1 MPHASPST
9 LNPLIEEEF
18 EVKHHGTN
26 CAAASPAV
34 NNSTTTTNHDPSTL
48 NQQPAVTPMT
58 PTTLTL
64 SVPLLSLLTAAPTLP
79 HSLRAP
85 LLAAHLRTHHALLLP
100 APDGSV
106 HLAVNYHNAGK
117 DPLATALAGPGAPFV
132 TCELSSDVLGA
143 LRSFTLVVPTAEGWV
158 GEEEVVNRRQ
168 VGFLDA
174 VAAGAGAGAGAGV
187 VGGCDPLVLQDFWC
201 WGTVSAAAEVEKR
214 KKWVGAV
221 GRGVRALGQAMAG
234 ALFADGEKG
243 EEARREMCGEV
254 VFQEWCDG
262 WGGKCGADVVLVRKV
277 ADTVAELE
285 RCYGRRM
292 RGRLVAAEETMIGGW
307 GKVGWDA

>member
-9 LNPLIEEEF
+9 LNLPIEEES
-18 EVKHHGTN
+18 EVKRHGTN
-26 CAAASPAV
+26 YAAASPAV
-34 NNSTTTTNHDPSTL
+34 NTTTTTTTTNHGPSTL
-48 NQQPAVTPMT
+48 KQHPAVTPMT

-64 SVPLLSLLTAAPTLP
+64 SVLLLSLLTAAPTLP

-132 TCELSSDVLGA
+132 ACELGSDVLGA

-158 GEEEVVNRRQ
+158 GEEEVVKRRQ

-174 VAAGAGAGAGAGV
+174 VAAGAGV
-187 VGGCDPLVLQDFWC
+187 VGDCDPLVLQDFWC

-243 EEARREMCGEV
+243 EEARSEMCGEV

-262 WGGKCGADVVLVRKV
+262 WGGKCGADDVLVRKV

-292 RGRLVAAEETMIGGW
+292 RGRLVVAEETMIGGW
-307 GKVGWDA
+307 GEVGWDA